1 MRGTHH
7 TNRKKKKMIETIAQ
21 SVGSVV
27 EPGMSAFDAVMANKS
42 MNWEPMF
49 QPMAFEKPLLAGEV
63 DAQQEDATVEWVT
76 ENVKVRAALRSDTGA
91 CIGHVGPS
99 YVGIPNRKAF
109 GIADTIPG
117 EITSCGE
124 FGGGS
129 TAWLQMK
136 IDADSLPIQLTSGR
150 QDVIDQYLLIVTGHC
165 ANRNRTILLTP
176 IRVWC
181 TNTLNSALRGKKA
194 ETSGYVRHSG
204 DVDEKIDLADGLL
217 RKAGVFFKDMQTAF
231 QYLAKSQVKQPVV
244 EQYFMDVQGI
254 DRGNASHF
262 VVDEETHKLTDEMKG
277 RSKTMFDRYLNA
289 YEGNRGGADE
299 PGVRGTLWG
308 AYNAVTYVQDHDVVE
323 EKRRDSGGKTANDR
337 AAYQLFVAGRAVKE
351 NALDRAL
358 DLATSLN

>member
-1 MRGTHH
+1 
-7 TNRKKKKMIETIAQ
+7 MIETIAQ

-42 MNWEPMF
+42 MNWEPVF
-49 QPMAFEKPLLAGEV
+49 RRMAFEKPLLAGEV
-63 DAQQEDATVEWVT
+63 DAQDEDAAVEWVT
-76 ENVKVRAALRSDTGA
+76 ENVTKRAVLRSDTHA
-91 CIGHVGPS
+91 YIGDVGSS
-99 YVGIPNRKAF
+99 YKGIPNRKAF

-117 EITSCGE
+117 EIVGCGE
-124 FGGGS
+124 FGGGG
-129 TAWLQMK
+129 TAWMQMK
-136 IDADSLPIQLTSGR
+136 LDADALPIQLLSGR
-150 QDVIDQYLLIVTGHC
+150 EDVIEQYLLLVTGHT
-165 ANRNRTILLTP
+165 ANRNRTILFTP
-176 IRVWC
+176 TRVWC
-181 TNTLNSALRGKKA
+181 TNTLNTALKGKKA

-217 RKAGVFFKDMQTAF
+217 KKAGVFFKDMQTAF

-358 DLATSLN
+358 TLANSLN